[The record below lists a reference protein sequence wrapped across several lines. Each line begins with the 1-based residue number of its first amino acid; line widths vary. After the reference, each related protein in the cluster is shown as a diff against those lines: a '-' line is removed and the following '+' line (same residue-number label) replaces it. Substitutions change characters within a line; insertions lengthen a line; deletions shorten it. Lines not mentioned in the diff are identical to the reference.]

1 MGSYYLLVR
10 AYIVITDRRKKVGF
24 DIICNTNTTVV
35 GIHKMY
41 IDT

>member
-1 MGSYYLLVR
+1 MSTYYLR

-24 DIICNTNTTVV
+24 DIICNTTVV
-35 GIHKMY
+35 GIQYTYNVY